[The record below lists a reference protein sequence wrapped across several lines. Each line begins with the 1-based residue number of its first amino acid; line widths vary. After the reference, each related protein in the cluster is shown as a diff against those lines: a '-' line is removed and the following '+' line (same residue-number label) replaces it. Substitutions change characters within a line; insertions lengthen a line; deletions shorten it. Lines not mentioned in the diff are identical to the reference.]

1 MKTAAAS
8 EEELTVS
15 AKSRGAGGE
24 SPPPIRTIAI
34 TLTGGKVRRARVARA
49 GLRAMQKGFGM
60 IRTILAFLSN
70 QDGATAIE
78 YALIASL
85 IAVFLIGALA
95 ALGTN
100 LSSEF
105 AEVGAA
111 LK

>member
-1 MKTAAAS
+1 MIAT
-8 EEELTVS
+8 
-15 AKSRGAGGE
+15 
-24 SPPPIRTIAI
+24 IR
-34 TLTGGKVRRARVARA
+34 
-49 GLRAMQKGFGM
+49 
-60 IRTILAFLSN
+60 AFLSN